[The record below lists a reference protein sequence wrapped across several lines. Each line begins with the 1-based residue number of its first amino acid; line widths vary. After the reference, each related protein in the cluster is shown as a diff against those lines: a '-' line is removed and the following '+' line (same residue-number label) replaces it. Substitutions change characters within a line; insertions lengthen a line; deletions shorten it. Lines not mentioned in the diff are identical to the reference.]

1 MYQNERRPLYA
12 TFCHH
17 GFMVSWFH
25 NGGKATT
32 RSCVE
37 PVELLESRQ
46 DDLFARLLYL
56 AADNE
61 LVQYAV
67 GFVEAKHEIELAHI
81 LKVMVQDLH
90 EQVDA
95 LQDEQFVITEINPKH
110 KEQTGVSPRD
120 KLVRFVLDERRTR
133 RVPRRALPV
142 NVLLNVRLFWVRE
155 GVIPLCSFG
164 RLFVRSFPGS

>member
-1 MYQNERRPLYA
+1 
-12 TFCHH
+12 
-17 GFMVSWFH
+17 
-25 NGGKATT
+25 
-32 RSCVE
+32 
-37 PVELLESRQ
+37 
-46 DDLFARLLYL
+46 
-56 AADNE
+56 
-61 LVQYAV
+61 
-67 GFVEAKHEIELAHI
+67 
-81 LKVMVQDLH
+81 MVQDLH

-120 KLVRFVLDERRTR
+120 KLVRFVLDEGRTR